1 MNSKK
6 KPAKKTPAGSNLSTS
21 AAPVPV
27 AAKPFVKAPKPKA
40 PLKLSI
46 PPILLEGD
54 PDPSA
59 YRKVAPKG
67 VSPSVAEVPK
77 EVGAEPPKQPIAAPV
92 MAVVGGGSEMLSLGE
107 LRLLARDPYTLFA
120 QWDLAESEMN
130 RARGRAADGMI
141 VLRVHRRSVE
151 GPVVV
156 EIPVL
161 GGERHEFIPVPHA
174 ATPYACLLGYR
185 SVEGRQWFSLAQSET
200 VVTAPD
206 PLAHRTGA
214 AAMMMGRWSA
224 LEDFAFQVTEVSSET
239 PVRAPASPAIAPSFA
254 APPFAAVPA
263 AVQRRVEN
271 QPHLEAAD
279 LFAVPSSA
287 ELIYPPEESWHPGA
301 VPSSAI
307 PMAELTR
314 AASADLPSSP
324 VVLPPEM
331 RKGFWFA
338 VNAEV
343 VVYGSTEPDAAVS
356 LAGRAVKLRPDGS
369 FSFRFSLPDGHFQLP
384 ITASSADGMER
395 RGAEL
400 LLSRAT
406 GITGEVGVH
415 AQDKSLR
422 PPAA

>member
-6 KPAKKTPAGSNLSTS
+6 KSAKKTPAGSNAPTS
-21 AAPVPV
+21 AAPLPV
-27 AAKPFVKAPKPKA
+27 AAKPA
-40 PLKLSI
+40 LKIAI

-54 PDPSA
+54 PDPST
-59 YRKVAPKG
+59 YRKVAPKI
-67 VSPSVAEVPK
+67 VPPIVAEVPN
-77 EVGAEPPKQPIAAPV
+77 VVVSEPAKQPPMAPV
-92 MAVVGGGSEMLSLGE
+92 KVVTRSDSETLSLGE

-214 AAMMMGRWSA
+214 TAMMMGRWSA
-224 LEDFAFQVTEVSSET
+224 LEDFAFQATEVSSEM
-239 PVRAPASPAIAPSFA
+239 PGRAMDSPAIAPSFA
-254 APPFAAVPA
+254 APPFTAVPA
-263 AVQRRVEN
+263 TVQRRVEN
-271 QPHLEAAD
+271 RPHLAAVD
-279 LFAVPSSA
+279 RFAVPSSA
-287 ELIYPPEESWHPGA
+287 ELIYPPEASWHPGV

-307 PMAELTR
+307 PMAELTQ

-369 FSFRFSLPDGHFQLP
+369 FSFRFSLPDGHFRLP
-384 ITASSADGMER
+384 ITAASADGIEL

-400 LLSRAT
+400 RLSRST
-406 GITGEVGVH
+406 GISGEVGVH
-415 AQDKSLR
+415 PQDKSMR
-422 PPAA
+422 PPVA

>member
-1 MNSKK
+1 M
-6 KPAKKTPAGSNLSTS
+6 
-21 AAPVPV
+21 
-27 AAKPFVKAPKPKA
+27 
-40 PLKLSI
+40 
-46 PPILLEGD
+46 
-54 PDPSA
+54 
-59 YRKVAPKG
+59 
-67 VSPSVAEVPK
+67 AEVPK
-77 EVGAEPPKQPIAAPV
+77 AVVTEPAKQPPLAPV
-92 MAVVGGGSEMLSLGE
+92 KSVTRSDSETLSLGE

-200 VVTAPD
+200 VLTAPD

-214 AAMMMGRWSA
+214 TAMMMGRWSA
-224 LEDFAFQVTEVSSET
+224 LEDFAFHATEVSSAT
-239 PVRAPASPAIAPSFA
+239 PVRAVASPAIAPGFG
-254 APPFAAVPA
+254 APPFAAA
-263 AVQRRVEN
+263 LQRRVEGR
-271 QPHLEAAD
+271 PHLAAVD

-287 ELIYPPEESWHPGA
+287 ELIYPPEASWHQGA

-307 PMAELTR
+307 PMAELTQ

-356 LAGRAVKLRPDGS
+356 LACRAVKLRPDGS

-400 LLSRAT
+400 RLSRAT
-406 GITGEVGVH
+406 GISGEVGVH
-415 AQDKSLR
+415 PQDRSLR

>member
-6 KPAKKTPAGSNLSTS
+6 KPAKKTSAGSHPPTS
-21 AAPVPV
+21 AAPSPG
-27 AAKPFVKAPKPKA
+27 AAKPLAKA

-54 PDPSA
+54 PDPST
-59 YRKVAPKG
+59 YRKLAPKVAPPA
-67 VSPSVAEVPK
+67 VAAVPNSVVPEPAK
-77 EVGAEPPKQPIAAPV
+77 EPVAAP
-92 MAVVGGGSEMLSLGE
+92 AKTVVDGGGSETLSLGE

-174 ATPYACLLGYR
+174 ATAYACLLGYR

-214 AAMMMGRWSA
+214 TAMKMGRWSA
-224 LEDFAFQVTEVSSET
+224 LEDFAFQTTDVPAEA
-239 PVRAPASPAIAPSFA
+239 PVLAVVAPSIAPSFVAPSFAVAPSFPAVVQRYVGNRAHLA
-254 APPFAAVPA
+254 AADPFAT
-263 AVQRRVEN
+263 
-271 QPHLEAAD
+271 
-279 LFAVPSSA
+279 PSSA
-287 ELIYPPEESWHPGA
+287 ELIYPPEAPWHPGV

-307 PMAELTR
+307 PMAEMMR
-314 AASADLPSSP
+314 AASVDLPSSP

-343 VVYGSTEPDAAVS
+343 VVYGSTEPDAAVT

-384 ITASSADGMER
+384 ITASSADGTER

-400 LLSRAT
+400 LLSRST
-406 GITGEVGVH
+406 GISGEVGVH
-415 AQDKSLR
+415 PQDKSLR